1 MTPSL
6 LDALDR
12 ARTSVRLAL
21 FERDAPELVKHWFEI
36 RDARRSLFGEP
47 VADPATLDNLH
58 DPTWWLVQIA
68 RAEEARLE
76 AQIEQ
81 ARTNTRERW
90 MLGAVVALDVLARVL
105 F

>member
-12 ARTSVRLAL
+12 ARAPVRLAL
-21 FERDAPELVKHWFEI
+21 FERDAPSLVEQWRQV

-47 VADPATLDNLH
+47 APDPTTLDNLH

-81 ARTNTRERW
+81 GRQNTRERW
-90 MLGAVVALDVLARVL
+90 MLGAVVVLDVLARVL